1 MSARFL
7 LILLVAGC
15 SAPAPTTEPSEPAE
29 AAEPETEAEAA
40 QAETPRSFGQ
50 PLALAE
56 LTALAD
62 ITGNPE
68 QFAGQTVKTEGEI
81 TQVCQRM
88 GCWMEMREGDG
99 PAIRVPMAGHSFFL
113 PRDVAGQR
121 ATIEGQVALR
131 ELSAAEREHL
141 ESEGARAVGQRLQIT
156 ATGVE
161 LQ

>member
-1 MSARFL
+1 MSLRLL
-7 LILLVAGC
+7 LILVFVGC
-15 SAPAPTTEPSEPAE
+15 SAPAPSEPSDPS
-29 AAEPETEAEAA
+29 EAEADTEDEPTT
-40 QAETPRSFGQ
+40 ETPRTFGQ
-50 PLALAE
+50 PLTVAE

>member
-1 MSARFL
+1 MSFRL
-7 LILLVAGC
+7 LSSLSLVLAC
-15 SAPAPTTEPSEPAE
+15 SAPEPTPANTAPAE
-29 AAEPETEAEAA
+29 VEEAEAEPEAEA
-40 QAETPRSFGQ
+40 RSFGE
-50 PLALAE
+50 PFTLIE
-56 LTALAD
+56 LTNLPD
-62 ITGNPE
+62 ITANPE
-68 QFAGQTVKTEGEI
+68 SFAGQTVKTEGEI

-113 PRDVAGQR
+113 PRDVSGHR

-141 ESEGARAVGQRLQIT
+141 ESEGAQAVGQRLQIT

-161 LQ
+161 IH

>member
-1 MSARFL
+1 MNA
-7 LILLVAGC
+7 
-15 SAPAPTTEPSEPAE
+15 EPAE
-29 AAEPETEAEAA
+29 TEPEEA
-40 QAETPRSFGQ
+40 RSFGE
-50 PLALAE
+50 PLSVNE

-62 ITGNPE
+62 ITADPE
-68 QFAGQTVKTEGEI
+68 SFAGRTVKTEGQI

-113 PRDVAGQR
+113 PKDVSGRR

-141 ESEGARAVGQRLQIT
+141 ASEGAQAVGQRLQIT

-161 LQ
+161 IR